1 LARLHFTV
9 DFRLKHCWAK
19 RVARG
24 EIVNGG
30 ENWVKSSARAIA
42 YYYDHAAEIEAEVQA
57 NSEPAAKFV
66 NRLV

>member
-1 LARLHFTV
+1 LGKAGRQ
-9 DFRLKHCWAK
+9 
-19 RVARG
+19 RG
-24 EIVNGG
+24 NRRGG

-42 YYYDHAAEIEAEVQA
+42 YYYDHAAEIESEVQA